1 MSGWERFKIPEA
13 KNVIAK
19 DCEQFV
25 ASLLVSADSV
35 DSWIVA
41 DDAGGH

>member
-1 MSGWERFKIPEA
+1 MGKVQDPRGR
-13 KNVIAK
+13 NVIAK

-25 ASLLVSADSV
+25 LSLLVSADSV
-35 DSWIVA
+35 DSWVVA